1 MAFFNTRFWLLVSG
15 TLFTAFTTIG
25 ALTTDFTVEARGYWA
40 DSLSDREAE
49 IAAVVELVFTFH
61 ILALGLVILAIGLL
75 ATDPL
80 RARLG
85 VVATAAFFL
94 SQFLSAGTAVQ
105 FGYDP
110 GFPPIAFVIVGIPL
124 VTLIACAVRWNSRPL
139 GDA

>member
-1 MAFFNTRFWLLVSG
+1 MAIFNTRFWLLVSG
-15 TLFTAFTTIG
+15 TLFTAFTTLG
-25 ALTTDFTVEARGYWA
+25 ALTADFTVEARDFWT
-40 DSLSDREAE
+40 DSLTDREAE
-49 IAAVVELVFTFH
+49 IAAVVELFGTFH
-61 ILALGLVILAIGLL
+61 TLALGLVILAIGLL

-85 VVATAAFFL
+85 FVAIVAFFL
-94 SQFLSAGTAVQ
+94 GAFLSAGTAFQ

-139 GDA
+139 ADA